1 MAIVRKEFVE
11 GLVDLE
17 AEVQNLSNLNLSNVQ
32 DDIESMKDEVAVAQ
46 SNKERI
52 SALEADV
59 TELKRVINEITK
71 EG

>member
-11 GLVDLE
+11 GLADLE
-17 AEVQNLSNLNLSNVQ
+17 AEVQNLSNNVQ
-32 DDIESMKDEVAVAQ
+32 DDIASMRDEVAVAQ